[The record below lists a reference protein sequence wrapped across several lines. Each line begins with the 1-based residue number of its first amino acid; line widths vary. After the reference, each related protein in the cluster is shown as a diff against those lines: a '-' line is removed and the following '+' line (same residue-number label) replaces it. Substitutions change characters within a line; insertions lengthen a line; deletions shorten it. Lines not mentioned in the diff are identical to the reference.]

1 VPPEARALV
10 TGASSLVG
18 TCLLERLR
26 GRGLAV
32 RAFSR
37 SAPPRADGVEWAA
50 RDIGNGLGA
59 PDGRA
64 RCLFHVAPL
73 WLLPSLLGELPA
85 WGVERVVAFGS
96 TSRFTKARSPSAR
109 ERDVAERLARAED
122 ALAARSGELGLSWTL
137 FRPTMIYGRGRDRN
151 VSSIARFARAAGFF
165 PLAGDARGRR
175 QPVHAEDLAI
185 ACLQALDNPRTYG
198 RAYNLAGGTT
208 LTYREMV
215 ELIFRGLGRKPRLL
229 SVPRAVLGASLA
241 AASWV
246 PGLGHLTPEMA
257 GRMEEDLV
265 FDTTQAADDFG
276 YSPRP
281 FRFPDHE
288 TTKVT

>member
-18 TCLLERLR
+18 ACLLERLR
-26 GRGLAV
+26 ARGLPV

-37 SAPPRADGVEWAA
+37 SAQPGAEGVEWTS
-50 RDIGNGLGA
+50 RDVGKGLGP
-59 PDGRA
+59 PDGKA
-64 RCLFHVAPL
+64 SCLFHVAPL

-85 WGVERVVAFGS
+85 WGVARVVAFGS
-96 TSRFTKARSPSAR
+96 TSRFTKAGSTSAR
-109 ERDVAERLARAED
+109 ERDVASRLARAED
-122 ALAARSGELGLSWTL
+122 DLAARSRDLGLSWTL

-151 VSSIARFARAAGFF
+151 VSSVARFVGAAGFF
-165 PLAGDARGRR
+165 PLVGDARGRR
-175 QPVHAEDLAI
+175 QPVHAEDLAL
-185 ACLQALDNPRTYG
+185 ACVQVLDNTRTHG
-198 RAYNLAGGTT
+198 RAYDLAGGTT

-215 ELIFRGLGRKPRLL
+215 EAIFRGLGRTPRLVP
-229 SVPRAVLGASLA
+229 VPRAVLAAALA
-241 AASWV
+241 AASWL

-265 FDTTQAADDFG
+265 FDTTAAADDFG

-281 FRFPDHE
+281 FRFPDCQAPGP
-288 TTKVT
+288 T